1 MSFVADKC
9 FYVFRMHFQF
19 DHNFRKDIGMN
30 RNSCVMGVALVL
42 FCAGIAGAQDY
53 PLMDMIASKVIQKY
67 QQSSCEQ
74 LWKKKG
80 QPESEMEQ
88 RAIQMLQNDPQMRQA
103 FIDKVAAPIANKMF
117 ECGLLP

>member
-1 MSFVADKC
+1 
-9 FYVFRMHFQF
+9 
-19 DHNFRKDIGMN
+19 MN
-30 RNSCVMGVALVL
+30 RNSCVMAVALVL

-53 PLMDMIASKVIQKY
+53 PLMDMIANKVIQKY

-80 QPESEMEQ
+80 QPKSEREQ
-88 RAIQMLQNDPQMRQA
+88 RAVQMLQNDPQMRQA
-103 FIDKVAAPIANKMF
+103 FLNQVAGPIANKMF

>member
-1 MSFVADKC
+1 MKRNIFVIA
-9 FYVFRMHFQF
+9 V
-19 DHNFRKDIGMN
+19 
-30 RNSCVMGVALVL
+30 VLVL
-42 FCAGIAGAQDY
+42 FCAGVAGTQDY

-88 RAIQMLQNDPQMRQA
+88 RAVQMLQNDPQMRQA
-103 FIDKVAAPIANKMF
+103 FLNQVAGPIANKMF